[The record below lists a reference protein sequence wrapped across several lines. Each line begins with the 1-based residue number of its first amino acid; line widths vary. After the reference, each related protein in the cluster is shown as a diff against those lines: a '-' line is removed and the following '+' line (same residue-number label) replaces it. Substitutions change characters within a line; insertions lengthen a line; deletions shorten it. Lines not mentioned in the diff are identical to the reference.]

1 MSMPGTKSKRNLRT
15 QRRRPAAR
23 RRGVI
28 WAVVG
33 GLGLL
38 VAWLV
43 ISNPLPTPEAAQS
56 LAEPAPDITLTT
68 QQGEYR
74 LSEQKGET
82 VALFFAF
89 VG

>member
-1 MSMPGTKSKRNLRT
+1 MPGTKSKPNLRP
-15 QRRRPAAR
+15 QRWRQAAR
-23 RRGVI
+23 RRGVL

-33 GLGLL
+33 GLGLF
-38 VAWLV
+38 VAWQV
-43 ISNPLPTPEAAQS
+43 ISNPLPTTKAQS
-56 LAEPAPDITLTT
+56 LAGLAPDITLTT

>member
-1 MSMPGTKSKRNLRT
+1 MTMPSNKSKRNRQAERNRRAL
-15 QRRRPAAR
+15 RRRR
-23 RRGVI
+23 VL
-28 WAVVG
+28 WAVAG
-33 GLGLL
+33 GLGVF
-38 VAWLV
+38 VAWAV
-43 ISNPLPTPEAAQS
+43 ISNQLPTTKVQPA
-56 LAEPAPDITLTT
+56 AEPAPDITLTT